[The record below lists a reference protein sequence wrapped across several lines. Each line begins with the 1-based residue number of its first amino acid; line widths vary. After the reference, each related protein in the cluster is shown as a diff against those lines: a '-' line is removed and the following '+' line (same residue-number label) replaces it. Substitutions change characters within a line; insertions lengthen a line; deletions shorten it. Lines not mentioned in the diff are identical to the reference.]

1 MASVYIGSILVH
13 FSFKYMY
20 IHVHVYI
27 AQSESSSYCVCM
39 LQVLCWLAVGL
50 FTGSLEG
57 RTSLVSL
64 LPSTESLRGE
74 ASGQNQ
80 LASNMYM
87 SIYMLMYTY
96 IMYSFVHPK

>member
-1 MASVYIGSILVH
+1 MCILHYYGSIPVH

-20 IHVHVYI
+20 IRVHI

-39 LQVLCWLAVGL
+39 LQVFCWLAVGL
-50 FTGSLEG
+50 FTGSVEG

-87 SIYMLMYTY
+87 CIYMLMHTY